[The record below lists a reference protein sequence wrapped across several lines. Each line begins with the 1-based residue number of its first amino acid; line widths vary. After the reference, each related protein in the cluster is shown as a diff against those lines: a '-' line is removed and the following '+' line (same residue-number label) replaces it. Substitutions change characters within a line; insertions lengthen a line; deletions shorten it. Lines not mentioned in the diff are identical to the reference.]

1 MEEKNIGF
9 NSTFAYKL
17 IYVFRINDKT
27 HDGLLKI
34 GDATIHTLKSVNE
47 LTPNCRDLNLAA
59 KARINQYTHTA
70 AISYELLHTELA
82 VYKNNDKSSKKYG
95 KILAFRDYDVHAVL
109 KRSGIKNKD
118 FDEENKQNE
127 WYKCD
132 LGTAKR
138 AIQAIKNN
146 QKALGNNAITH
157 DQNPIVFRPEQ
168 RKAIEMTLKQFKKGN
183 RMLWNAKMRFGK
195 TLTALQVVKESRFRK
210 TIIITHRPVVSDGWY
225 DDFGKIFYDSPK
237 YEFASK
243 TKGKTIEDL
252 IKEDKN
258 FVYFASMQDLRGSEL
273 VGGNFDKNNII
284 FKTHWDFVVVDEA
297 HEGTKTK
304 LGEKVLESVIKANDK
319 NHVTK
324 TLELSGTPF
333 NLLTD
338 YENDEIF
345 TWDYIMEQEAKQNWA
360 MYKHCDSNP
369 YEDLPRLNIFTYHLE
384 ENFKYMDLEDKAF
397 KFSEFFRV
405 WTGDI
410 NKDYKQMPT
419 GSKVGNFVHEDDIK
433 SFLNLI
439 CKRDPNTNY
448 PFSTE
453 QYRKYF
459 RHTLW
464 VVPGVKEAKALSAL
478 LKAHPVFSQ
487 FHIANVA
494 GEGDE
499 EIDSSNA
506 LQVVRE
512 AIGSNPDES
521 YSITISCGR
530 LTTGVTVPEW
540 TAVLMLAGSYAT
552 QATQYLQTIFRVQSP
567 ANINGRTKDNC
578 YVFDFAP
585 DRTLK
590 MIAES
595 VQLSRNGEGTNSSEK
610 KLALFLNYCS
620 VISIDHTGMKE
631 FKVSYL
637 LQELKK
643 AYAERVVRNGFDD
656 TKLYNDEL
664 LKLTEVEINDF
675 DSLKKII
682 GSSKAQEKTKDID
695 VNDEGFTEEQLEELK
710 TIERKPKKSLTPEE
724 KARLEELKEQRKK
737 RTNAISILRG
747 ISIRIP
753 LLVYGADVPL
763 TRSIPI
769 EEFPDLID
777 EQSWKEFM
785 PAGVT
790 KEIFKKFIKYY
801 DKDIFIASTFR
812 VRNIAKSADD
822 LEPTERIQKLAL
834 LFGTFKNPD
843 KETVLTPWRVVNLH
857 LSDTIGGYDFFDEDY
872 KEAIK
877 EPRFVNRKDV
887 TANIFN
893 NDGKVLEINSKTGLY
908 PLYVA
913 YTFYR
918 KRIDQ
923 LQNANISLEEKQ
935 AIWDGVISNN
945 IYVICKTKMAKS
957 ITQRTLEGYRTQKIN
972 AHAFDDLINQLKYKQ
987 QQFADKVASC
997 NFWNKEGKK
1006 MKFNAVVGNPPYQ
1019 LENINNARKEPVYHY
1034 FYDTAFKISKIV
1046 TLISPARFLFNGGQ
1060 TPSIW
1065 NQKMLNDSHISVIKY
1080 FENSHDVFPNV
1091 DIKGGVA
1098 ILLRNEFES
1107 HEPIKIFTSNET
1119 VTIILNKVI
1128 NRVDF
1133 IPLSTIAFPKSYYGL
1148 SDTLYLEHPELKEKF
1163 TKGNEYIVDAGIFS
1177 KAPSIF
1183 DEPNDFNFPVSYV
1196 LGREGGKRILKTIF
1210 TKYLKKVDQLGTYKV
1225 FITGANGTGKM
1236 GEELS
1241 EPVIGHPNELSTQT
1255 FMSFGLFKT
1264 EFEAQSFVKY
1274 IKTRFLRFL
1283 LGTLKITQNN
1293 PKETWSNIPLQD
1305 FSTKS
1310 DINWNKSVEEIDNE
1324 LFKKYNFAP
1333 QEINWIKSNIKIMR

>member
-146 QKALGNNAITH
+146 QKALENNAITH

-225 DDFGKIFYDSPK
+225 DDFEKIFYDSPE

-695 VNDEGFTEEQLEELK
+695 VNDEGFAEEQLEELK

-769 EEFPDLID
+769 KEFPDLID

-877 EPRFVNRKDV
+877 EPRFVNREDV

-987 QQFADKVASC
+987 QQFVDKVASC
-997 NFWNKEGKK
+997 NFWNKEGNK

-1019 LENINNARKEPVYHY
+1019 ELVANNNGSVSQANPVYDLFVEASTKISHLVSLITPSLWMTGGTGLHDFRRYMLENNHIQFLYDYEISNDLFPTVNIAGGVSY
-1034 FYDTAFKISKIV
+1034 F
-1046 TLISPARFLFNGGQ
+1046 L
-1060 TPSIW
+1060 W
-1065 NQKMLNDSHISVIKY
+1065 NQNKSGKTLHIYKKRDGSVQKTLVNMAANGTDIFIRDNMALN
-1080 FENSHDVFPNV
+1080 
-1091 DIKGGVA
+1091 
-1098 ILLRNEFES
+1098 
-1107 HEPIKIFTSNET
+1107 
-1119 VTIILNKVI
+1119 ILNKVGSL
-1128 NRVDF
+1128 NSNFRSFMELV
-1133 IPLSTIAFPKSYYGL
+1133 STYSPFANGVVGNYKNLFLEKPTKTSVKIYRFSRNKSDKFAYIERCEIIAKQKWI
-1148 SDTLYLEHPELKEKF
+1148 DEHKVF
-1163 TKGNEYIVDAGIFS
+1163 VS
-1177 KAPSIF
+1177 KAGEISAKFNGLPF
-1183 DEPNDFNFPVSYV
+1183 YGEPGSCCNETYLVVGPFQSKKICLNVIKYMNTSLY
-1196 LGREGGKRILKTIF
+1196 
-1210 TKYLKKVDQLGTYKV
+1210 KYLISQVKKTQNAARNVYKYVPMFDFESNNQIDWDKSLTDIDNQIFGFFKLNDDEILYIKKV
-1225 FITGANGTGKM
+1225 
-1236 GEELS
+1236 
-1241 EPVIGHPNELSTQT
+1241 
-1255 FMSFGLFKT
+1255 
-1264 EFEAQSFVKY
+1264 VK
-1274 IKTRFLRFL
+1274 
-1283 LGTLKITQNN
+1283 
-1293 PKETWSNIPLQD
+1293 
-1305 FSTKS
+1305 
-1310 DINWNKSVEEIDNE
+1310 
-1324 LFKKYNFAP
+1324 
-1333 QEINWIKSNIKIMR
+1333 